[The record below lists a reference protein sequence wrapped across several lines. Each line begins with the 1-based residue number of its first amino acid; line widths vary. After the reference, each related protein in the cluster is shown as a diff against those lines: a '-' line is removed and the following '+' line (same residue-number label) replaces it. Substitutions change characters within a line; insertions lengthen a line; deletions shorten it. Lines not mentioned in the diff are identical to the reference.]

1 MQHPGKPWLWRED
14 WAHGTIK
21 DTNKGGAIAIW
32 VFAVLWNAISIPAA
46 FAARPELT
54 KGNLAALL
62 VLLFPLIGIILLI
75 TAIYLTLRMMT
86 FGTSTCHLE
95 RIPIAPGST
104 FRGDIE
110 LNIDTAPE
118 NGYRL
123 RIASFH
129 AVTTG
134 SGKNRST
141 NERLLWDQEIVVAGS
156 AAMRSPTSTRVP
168 FKFTTPP
175 DSHVTDESDSR
186 SRFFWRLSASA
197 AFPGVD
203 YGAQFEVPVFR
214 TAE

>member
-1 MQHPGKPWLWRED
+1 MPPQSTAKSGAGNRVAFGCMILFALPFAGGGLLALVQGIRQYPTKP
-14 WAHGTIK
+14 
-21 DTNKGGAIAIW
+21 GAIAIW

-134 SGKNRST
+134 SGKNRS
-141 NERLLWDQEIVVAGS
+141 
-156 AAMRSPTSTRVP
+156 
-168 FKFTTPP
+168 
-175 DSHVTDESDSR
+175 
-186 SRFFWRLSASA
+186 
-197 AFPGVD
+197 
-203 YGAQFEVPVFR
+203 
-214 TAE
+214 